1 MKKYRFEIEV
11 RKFLE
16 KLGVTPRREIA
27 RAVSFAGALLIV
39 ALLAGA
45 CGEDEVALNAQRIA
59 QETLVVDGHVDIP
72 DRISRHPEDI
82 SVLTERGHFDY
93 VRAKK
98 GGLDAPFMS
107 IYVSAEIDE
116 AGDAREHADKLI
128 DLVESFET
136 RWPDKFAVA
145 RSTQDVR
152 RNFERG
158 VISLPMGL
166 ENGAPLEDDLSSLG
180 HFYDRGIRYIT
191 LTHSKNNLICDSSY
205 DEEDTWG
212 GLSPFGRVVVTEM
225 NRYGVMIDI
234 SHVSDEAFYEVM
246 ELSKTPVIASHSSCR
261 RFTPGFERNMD
272 DDMIRA
278 LAKNGG
284 VIQIN
289 FGSGFIDQV
298 ANEQTTAAWDAV
310 DATLEERGLLDD
322 DAAYEEEM
330 ERYWSEHPRAEI
342 NVGHVADHIDH
353 VVALVGID
361 HVGIGSDFDGVSWL
375 PTGLE
380 DASMLPNLIAELLRR
395 GYSEENIGKI
405 LSENLMRVW
414 SQVEEYAAA
423 HS

>member
-1 MKKYRFEIEV
+1 MNEDRSNIEV

-16 KLGVTPRREIA
+16 RVGVTSQREIE
-27 RAVSFAGALLIV
+27 RAVSFASALLTV
-39 ALLAGA
+39 TLLASA

-59 QETLVVDGHVDIP
+59 RETLIVDTHVDIP

-82 SVLTERGHFDY
+82 SVLTDRGHFDY

-107 IYVSAEIDE
+107 IYVSADIDE
-116 AGDAREHADKLI
+116 AGGARAHADKLI
-128 DLVESFET
+128 DLVESFEA
-136 RWPDKFAVA
+136 RWPEKFAVA
-145 RSTQDVR
+145 RSTRDVR

-158 VISLPMGL
+158 VISLPMGM
-166 ENGAPLEDDLSSLG
+166 ENGAPIEDDLSSLG

-191 LTHSKNNLICDSSY
+191 LTHSKNNQICDSSF
-205 DEEDTWG
+205 DEEDTWV

-272 DDMIRA
+272 DDMIRT
-278 LAKNGG
+278 LAENGG

-289 FGSGFIDQV
+289 FGAGFIEQV
-298 ANEQTTAAWDAV
+298 ANEQTTAAWDTV
-310 DATLEERGLLDD
+310 DASLEEKGLTDD

-330 ERYWSEHPRAEI
+330 DRYWSEHPRTEI
-342 NVGHVADHIDH
+342 DVGHVADHFDH

-361 HVGIGSDFDGVSWL
+361 HVGLGSDFDGVSWL

-395 GYSEENIGKI
+395 GYSEEDVRKI

-414 SQVEEYAAA
+414 SQVEESAAA
-423 HS
+423 HP